1 MTGEIVRVEGL
12 RKTYTVRNGWG
23 RVTGSLDAV
32 DGVDLVVHAG
42 ETVGVV
48 GESGSGKST
57 LGRLILQ
64 IEKPTAGRVV
74 ADRAVGMQVIF
85 QDPFS
90 SLNPHR
96 TALQLVSEPLE
107 VAGILGAADVLDAAR
122 EALAAVGIEGDAVG
136 KRPRA
141 FSGGQRQRI
150 AIARAIAPRP
160 RFIVCDEPVSALDMQ
175 VQAQVTTL
183 LQGLQSQFG
192 LTYLFISHDLAV
204 VREIA
209 DRTAVMRR
217 GRIVELANTGALFDD
232 PRHPYTRRLLG
243 AVLGAEPREARR
255 RLAAISARADIL
267 GIDEPAGPLR
277 EVAPG
282 HFVAG

>member
-1 MTGEIVRVEGL
+1 VSAEIVRVEGL
-12 RKTYTVRNGWG
+12 RKTYPIRNGWG
-23 RVTGSLDAV
+23 RVSGSLDAV

-64 IEKPTAGRVV
+64 VEKPSAGRVV
-74 ADRAVGMQVIF
+74 VDPEAGMQVIF

-96 TALQLVSEPLE
+96 TALQLVLEPLE
-107 VAGILGAADVLDAAR
+107 VAGSLTPAEARDAAR
-122 EALAAVGIEGDAVG
+122 EALAAVGIEGDAVR

-183 LQGLQSQFG
+183 LRDLQARFG

-217 GRIVELANTGALFDD
+217 GRIVELAETTELFDD
-232 PRHPYTRRLLG
+232 PRHPYTRRLL
-243 AVLGAEPREARR
+243 AAALGADPVEARR
-255 RLAAISARADIL
+255 RLATVAAL
-267 GIDEPAGPLR
+267 GAATPAEEPSGPLH
-277 EVAPG
+277 EVAPR